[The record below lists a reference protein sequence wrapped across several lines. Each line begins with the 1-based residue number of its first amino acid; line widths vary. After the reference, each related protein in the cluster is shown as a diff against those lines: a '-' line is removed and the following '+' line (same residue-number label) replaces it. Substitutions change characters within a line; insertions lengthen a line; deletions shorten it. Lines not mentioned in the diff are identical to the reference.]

1 MILLGVLLLL
11 LDVAP
16 AMVLFGVTQFAS
28 NGWRATLWR
37 SYVQWS
43 IVGQYALGAVLM
55 FGLLKLVSP
64 SCPTRR
70 CSIIGLG
77 IMPFLV
83 DRLPPMLQP
92 DITRRGAPLVCGAI
106 ITLLSIM
113 AGAAGNVL
121 DVFFQQSKLDRKTIV
136 ATKAAT
142 QTLAHLLRIFY
153 FGSFVTS
160 LNEAL
165 PLWVYAGAIVLAFSG
180 TSLAAFVLHRMTDAD
195 FRRWSRLL
203 IRSVS
208 LIYLG
213 PGTLAA
219 GNGLTT
225 RGGEGGLL
233 AGPHDAGHPGDV
245 RRRHG
250 AVGVLRVERAQ
261 LEGLGRAALQFLHQ
275 HLPVI
280 GLDDHAIPAPD
291 GGGGE
296 QMITSPCRKSGFMLS
311 PLTSSA

>member
-1 MILLGVLLLL
+1 MAPLIAAALAATVLLTSFLSGIFGMAGGMILLGVLLLL

-37 SYVQWS
+37 SYVQWG
-43 IVGQYALGAVLM
+43 IVWQYALGAVVM
-55 FGLLKLVSP
+55 FGLLKLVSFLP
-64 SCPTRR
+64 DKAMLY
-70 CSIIGLG
+70 IGLG

-92 DITRRGAPLVCGAI
+92 DITRRGAPLFCGAL

-142 QTLAHLLRIFY
+142 QTLAHLLRILY
-153 FGSFVTS
+153 FGSFVTA
-160 LNEAL
+160 LHEAL
-165 PLWVYAGAIVLAFSG
+165 PLWIYAGAIVLAFSG

-203 IRSVS
+203 IRGVS
-208 LIYLG
+208 LIYLARG
-213 PGTLAA
+213 LWLLAA
-219 GNGLTT
+219 G
-225 RGGEGGLL
+225 
-233 AGPHDAGHPGDV
+233 
-245 RRRHG
+245 
-250 AVGVLRVERAQ
+250 
-261 LEGLGRAALQFLHQ
+261 
-275 HLPVI
+275 
-280 GLDDHAIPAPD
+280 
-291 GGGGE
+291 
-296 QMITSPCRKSGFMLS
+296 
-311 PLTSSA
+311 